1 MPEQN
6 NKANHKIKNEPITH
20 VTRMQKQWMKNMVHK
35 SAALFQKVCAAIIS
49 TDDAFIYEDISC
61 AITHFGAS
69 VQSNYP
75 EHPI

>member
-49 TDDAFIYEDISC
+49 TDDAFIYKTKIDGLFPWRLALCLE
-61 AITHFGAS
+61 GR
-69 VQSNYP
+69 
-75 EHPI
+75 